1 MSQNDL
7 IKLTRINAQIQ
18 DLEQE
23 RKILRDKLNHT
34 LLDILNQ
41 NEYTKIDFETLIGG
55 ILSIKKTF
63 YSDDDSSNK
72 TKSLWK
78 KEGASYQTA
87 RRKSTKANTM

>member
-23 RKILRDKLNHT
+23 RTVLRDKLNHT

-41 NEYTKIDFETLIGG
+41 HEYTKIDFETLIGG

-63 YSDDDSSNK
+63 YSDDESSNK

-78 KEGASYQTA
+78 KEGVNYQTA
-87 RRKSTKANTM
+87 RKKSTKTKSV